1 MDIAKGVI
9 NNRFVREME
18 TPQAQFIQLWSGE
31 LPYNVKNAAILNTLG
46 SILSQRYLKSI
57 REEGSMAYSVGAYGS
72 LSYGL
77 TEEYKLQVYCP
88 VKPAK
93 MDSALMLVRLDI
105 DNIAR
110 DGVTEDELNQVKLF
124 ELKEF
129 ADRQRE
135 NSYWQGEI
143 TALINWGKE
152 PSADYEAVLKN
163 LSSDDIRNFV
173 RDVLLKQNNCITVS
187 MLPADF
193 SEE

>member
-1 MDIAKGVI
+1 
-9 NNRFVREME
+9 
-18 TPQAQFIQLWSGE
+18 
-31 LPYNVKNAAILNTLG
+31 
-46 SILSQRYLKSI
+46 
-57 REEGSMAYSVGAYGS
+57 
-72 LSYGL
+72 
-77 TEEYKLQVYCP
+77 
-88 VKPAK
+88 
-93 MDSALMLVRLDI
+93 MLVRLDI